1 MPARSAIPVVLDRF
15 RPSVPSPA
23 TVVTVT
29 VRVVPGPAETALTDP
44 LAVPVAARLKLPVAP
59 PETDSL
65 NVTSHCSEV
74 ALVGVPVTRLMDT
87 TVGAVVSMVQVK
99 LAAEPVLPALST
111 ARTWT
116 CAIRH
121 RGRCRASGGAGRE
134 AATVDLALGAQ
145 HAELTLP
152 AVGSAVV
159 NEKLA
164 LAEVLGFDGLAVIDA
179 VGFVWSTV

>member
-87 TVGAVVSMVQVK
+87 TVGAVVSMVNV
-99 LAAEPVLPALST
+99 LAPENAVSAEST
-111 ARTWT
+111 ARARMTYDP
-116 CAIRH
+116 A
-121 RGRCRASGGAGRE
+121 AG
-134 AATVDLALGAQ
+134 D
-145 HAELTLP
+145 
-152 AVGSAVV
+152 GSA
-159 NEKLA
+159 
-164 LAEVLGFDGLAVIDA
+164 
-179 VGFVWSTV
+179 